1 MRRAYYNEKP
11 PMSPTEFRQ
20 FGHEVVDWIADYLA
34 NPERYPVLPP
44 CRPGDLTDD
53 LPASG
58 PEQGEPMAA
67 ILKDFREQIVP
78 RNTQWNHPGFMAY
91 FSITASAP
99 GILGEMLA
107 AALNPNGM
115 VWKTSPAVVELE
127 QVTLDWLRQWLGLP
141 DKQFGIIF
149 DTASVSSMH
158 AIAAARERAAPEVR
172 TEGGGQGLILYTS
185 EQAHSSIEKGAIAL
199 GLGKNAVRLIGTDAE
214 FRMRTDLLTEAIERD
229 LAAGLRPFCVCATV
243 GTTSTTSIDPVPDIA
258 DIAERFGLWLHV
270 DAAYAGSAAI
280 VPEFRHLLAGCERAD
295 SLTTNPHKW
304 LFTPVDVSVLYTRHP
319 EMLRRAFSLE
329 REYLQTAADPR
340 AMNYMDYGVPLGRRF
355 RALKLWFVMR
365 YYGHEG
371 LAAIIRQQIGWAQE
385 LAAQIDAHPRFER
398 MAPTPLSTVCFRLTD
413 SDDAN
418 KKLLEK
424 INASGEFFLSNTVL
438 RGKYSIRLAIG
449 NMGTT
454 RAHVQ
459 RAWQILQ
466 EAI

>member
-1 MRRAYYNEKP
+1 
-11 PMSPTEFRQ
+11 MSPTEFRQ

-34 NPERYPVLPP
+34 HPERYPVLPP
-44 CRPGDLTDD
+44 CRPGDLTDE

-67 ILKDFREQIVP
+67 ILKDFRDQIVP

-91 FSITASAP
+91 FSITASGP

-185 EQAHSSIEKGAIAL
+185 DQAHSSIEKGAIAL
-199 GLGKNAVRLIGTDAE
+199 GLGKNAVRLIGTDAD
-214 FRMRTDLLTEAIERD
+214 FRMRTDLLTAAIDRD

-243 GTTSTTSIDPVPDIA
+243 GTTSTTSIDPVPAIA
-258 DIAERFGLWLHV
+258 DIAERYGLWLHV

-365 YYGHEG
+365 YYGHQG

-398 MAPTPLSTVCFRLTD
+398 MAPAPLSMVCFRLRGPD
-413 SDDAN
+413 EPN

-459 RAWQILQ
+459 RAWQIIQ
-466 EAI
+466 ESV

>member
-1 MRRAYYNEKP
+1 
-11 PMSPTEFRQ
+11 
-20 FGHEVVDWIADYLA
+20 
-34 NPERYPVLPP
+34 
-44 CRPGDLTDD
+44 
-53 LPASG
+53 
-58 PEQGEPMAA
+58 MAA
-67 ILKDFREQIVP
+67 ILKDFRDQIVP

-91 FSITASAP
+91 FSITASGP

-172 TEGGGQGLILYTS
+172 TEGGGKGLILYTS
-185 EQAHSSIEKGAIAL
+185 DQAHSSIEKGAIAL

-214 FRMRTDLLTEAIERD
+214 FCMRPDLLAEAIERD

-243 GTTSTTSIDPVPDIA
+243 GTTSTTSIDPVPAIA
-258 DIAERFGLWLHV
+258 DIAERYGLWLHV

-385 LAAQIDAHPRFER
+385 LAGQIDAHPRFER
-398 MAPTPLSTVCFRLTD
+398 MAPAPLSTVCFRLTGPD
-413 SDDAN
+413 EPN

-459 RAWQILQ
+459 RAWQLIQ
-466 EAI
+466 DSI

>member
-1 MRRAYYNEKP
+1 
-11 PMSPTEFRQ
+11 MSPTEFRQ

-44 CRPGDLTDD
+44 CRPGDLTDE

-58 PEQGEPMAA
+58 PEKGEPMAA
-67 ILKDFREQIVP
+67 ILQDFRDQIVP

-91 FSITASAP
+91 FSITASGP

-115 VWKTSPAVVELE
+115 VWKTSPALVELE

-141 DKQFGIIF
+141 EKQFGIIF

-172 TEGGGQGLILYTS
+172 TEGGGKGLILYTS
-185 EQAHSSIEKGAIAL
+185 DQAHSSIEKGAIAL

-214 FRMRTDLLTEAIERD
+214 FRMRPDFLVEAIERD

-243 GTTSTTSIDPVPDIA
+243 GTTSTTSIDPVPAIA
-258 DIAERFGLWLHV
+258 DIAERYGLWLHV

-371 LAAIIRQQIGWAQE
+371 LAAIIREQIGWAQE

-398 MAPTPLSTVCFRLTD
+398 MAPAPLSTVCFRLRGPD
-413 SDDAN
+413 EPN

-459 RAWQILQ
+459 RAWQLMQ
-466 EAI
+466 ESI